1 VLLIVENDIAFARV
15 LLEAARANGF
25 KGVVSTTGAWA
36 LTLVREIHPVAVTL
50 DIFLPDMQGWRILDR
65 LKTHIDTR
73 HIPVCVVSTD
83 DARERALQ
91 GGAHAFLAKP
101 MQSSDEVNAALSQM
115 AAYVERST
123 RRLLVAMAP
132 GPLRE
137 QYLALLDEDTQVR
150 TLDDPTALE
159 GELDRA
165 DALVLDAAAMPLDA
179 EQVADAVLRRG
190 GRQLPVI
197 VLGETLSGQ
206 PQEPWR
212 RHAAPVASWTA
223 DSLQALLAHTVFCL
237 HRSPSAMTD
246 AEREAVERE
255 HGAQHSLVGKKA
267 LIVDDDMRN
276 IFALATVLADEGM
289 VIVSAESGRDAIREV
304 ANDDAIDVVL
314 MDIMMPEMDGMQTMR
329 EIRKMPRGRSLPM
342 IAVTAKAMK
351 GDRRK
356 CIEAGAWDYVSKP
369 VDRNQ
374 LLSVLRGWL
383 CH

>member
-1 VLLIVENDIAFARV
+1 
-15 LLEAARANGF
+15 
-25 KGVVSTTGAWA
+25 
-36 LTLVREIHPVAVTL
+36 VTL

-91 GGAHAFLAKP
+91 GGAYAFLAKP
-101 MQSSDEVNAALSQM
+101 MQSSDEVGAALSQL
-115 AAYVERST
+115 AAYVGRSS
-123 RRLLVAMAP
+123 RRLVVAMRP
-132 GPLRE
+132 GALRE
-137 QYLALLDEDTQVR
+137 QFLVA
-150 TLDDPTALE
+150 LDDEIEVCMLDDAAAADSAL
-159 GELDRA
+159 DDA
-165 DALVLDAAAMPLDA
+165 DAVVLDAAAVPIDA
-179 EQVADAVLRRG
+179 EQIADAVQRRG

-206 PQEPWR
+206 AQEPWR
-212 RHAAPVASWTA
+212 RHAAPVASWSA
-223 DSLQALLAHTVFCL
+223 DNLSTLIAHTVYCL
-237 HRSPSAMTD
+237 HRGPSAMTD
-246 AEREAVERE
+246 AEREAIERE

-276 IFALATVLADEGM
+276 IFALATVLTDEGM
-289 VIVSAESGRDAIREV
+289 VIVSAESGREAIREV
-304 ANDDAIDVVL
+304 ADDPAIDIVL
-314 MDIMMPEMDGMQTMR
+314 MDIMMPEMDGMETMR